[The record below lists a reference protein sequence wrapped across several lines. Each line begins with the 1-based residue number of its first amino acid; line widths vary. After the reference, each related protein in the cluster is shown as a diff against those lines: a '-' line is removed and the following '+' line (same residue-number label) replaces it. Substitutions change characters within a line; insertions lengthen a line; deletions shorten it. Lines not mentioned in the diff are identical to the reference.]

1 MILVCGGLGFIGS
14 HTCIELMNNGMEII
28 IVDDLSNS
36 KISVV
41 NVLYN
46 IKTNVKNIPVF
57 YQKNLLDYNDI
68 EYIFKNHKID
78 GVIHF
83 AAFKAVGESIKEP
96 LKYYENN
103 IQTTINLLKLC
114 KKYDV
119 NNFIFSS
126 SATVYGNSKSPLNEN
141 SPVGE
146 GITNPYGRTKY
157 FIEEILKDTAHS
169 SNIKV
174 IALRYFNPVGAHE
187 SGLIGEDPNGIP
199 NNLMPYL
206 LKVAIKN
213 NLDDSLDDIYNNLNI
228 FGDDY
233 ETIDG
238 TGVRDYIHVVDLA
251 DAHVKAMKKISS
263 LDSKFRV
270 YNIGTGNGTSV
281 MELVKTFE
289 KVNNVTIP
297 YKISPRR
304 PGDIDIVYCDA
315 SRALEELGWEAKKSI
330 EDICKDSY
338 NFCIL

>member
-36 KISVV
+36 KIQVV
-41 NVLYN
+41 DVLYN
-46 IKTNVKNIPVF
+46 IKTNVKNIPIF

-187 SGLIGEDPNGIP
+187 NGLIGEDPNGIP

-251 DAHVKAMKKISS
+251 DAHVKAMKKIYS
-263 LDSKFRV
+263 LNSKFRV
-270 YNIGTGNGTSV
+270 YNIGTGNGT
-281 MELVKTFE
+281 
-289 KVNNVTIP
+289 
-297 YKISPRR
+297 
-304 PGDIDIVYCDA
+304 
-315 SRALEELGWEAKKSI
+315 
-330 EDICKDSY
+330 
-338 NFCIL
+338 